1 MKRKDVGLLVLRL
14 TTGGLLAGHGA
25 QKLFGAFGGHG
36 LEGTAGFME
45 SLGLRPADRW
55 AALAGLSEFG
65 GGVLTALGLLNPLGP
80 IGIVSAMTMAARTAH
95 RGKPIW
101 STAGGAELPVINISA
116 ALALALA
123 GPGRYSLD
131 KALGLRLPQPLVGL
145 AAAGAAGGVYL
156 GLTQAQAASTEAK
169 SEESAQA
176 ETTHEQEQPTRDEE
190 RAEVSPELAEA
201 FAF

>member
-14 TTGGLLAGHGA
+14 TTGGLMAGHGA

-36 LEGTAGFME
+36 LEGTKGFME
-45 SLGLRPADRW
+45 SLGLRPASRW

-80 IGIVSAMTMAARTAH
+80 IGIISAMTMAARTAH

-101 STAGGAELPVINISA
+101 GTAGGAELPVTNISA

-131 KALGLRLPQPLVGL
+131 NALGLRLPQPLVGL

-156 GLTQAQAASTEAK
+156 GLTQAQAAATEAK
-169 SEESAQA
+169 SDEPAQA
-176 ETTHEQEQPTRDEE
+176 ETPREQEQPGRDEQQ
-190 RAEVSPELAEA
+190 AEPSPDLAEA
-201 FAF
+201 LAF

>member
-45 SLGLRPADRW
+45 SLGLRPGKRW

-80 IGIVSAMTMAARTAH
+80 IGIVSAMTMATRTAH

-101 STAGGAELPVINISA
+101 STQGGAELPVMNISA

-131 KALGLRLPQPLVGL
+131 AALGLRLPRLLVGL

-156 GLTQAQAASTEAK
+156 GMTQAQAEATETRSPELAAEAK
-169 SEESAQA
+169 QEP
-176 ETTHEQEQPTRDEE
+176 EQPARAEE
-190 RAEVSPELAEA
+190 RAEAEA
-201 FAF
+201 VRAEAAVF